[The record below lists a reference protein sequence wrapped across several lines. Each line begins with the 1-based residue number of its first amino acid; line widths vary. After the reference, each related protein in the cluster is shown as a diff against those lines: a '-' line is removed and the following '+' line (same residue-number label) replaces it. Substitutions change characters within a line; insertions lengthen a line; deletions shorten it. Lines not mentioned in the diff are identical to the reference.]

1 MNLADI
7 TAIFC
12 RYWSIF
18 SKKYPWIINAIWKF
32 FEKDQYYLFQSLCI
46 NKRIESFFF
55 CENKSP
61 GADEIN
67 FNIIKYCFG
76 EVCGPFSHS
85 TEHAIAQLADQ
96 IYESFEN
103 DNYTVGIFADLSK
116 AFDTVDHTIL
126 LKSLK
131 SMELRVQMLPGLDVT

>member
-1 MNLADI
+1 MKQPTKLIKVHLRQLSVRNNCERNTMKETTEL
-7 TAIFC
+7 
-12 RYWSIF
+12 
-18 SKKYPWIINAIWKF
+18 
-32 FEKDQYYLFQSLCI
+32 KD
-46 NKRIESFFF
+46 SFFLS
-55 CENKSP
+55 ENKSP

-116 AFDTVDHTIL
+116 AFDTVDHTVL

>member
-1 MNLADI
+1 M
-7 TAIFC
+7 
-12 RYWSIF
+12 
-18 SKKYPWIINAIWKF
+18 P
-32 FEKDQYYLFQSLCI
+32 FESFL
-46 NKRIESFFF
+46 KRINTTFSSHSVLINELKAFFSV
-55 CENKSP
+55 KTSP

-85 TEHAIAQLADQ
+85 TEHAIAQFADQ

>member
-7 TAIFC
+7 AAIFC
-12 RYWSIF
+12 RYWSM
-18 SKKYPWIINAIWKF
+18 P
-32 FEKDQYYLFQSLCI
+32 FESFL
-46 NKRIESFFF
+46 KRINTTFPSHSVLINELKDSFFF
-55 CENKSP
+55 SENKSP
-61 GADEIN
+61 GADGIN

-96 IYESFEN
+96 IYETFEN
-103 DNYTVGIFADLSK
+103 DNYNVGIFADLSK